1 MKPTPREMLIESIT
15 KASQC
20 ADMLAEDVRGAH
32 RMANLTEPLVEMM
45 LRAQIV
51 SADKLRA
58 CLAELSAAIKP

>member
-1 MKPTPREMLIESIT
+1 
-15 KASQC
+15 
-20 ADMLAEDVRGAH
+20 
-32 RMANLTEPLVEMM
+32 MANLTEPLVEMM